1 MAHRRESSALV
12 RTPGASGVDRVHG
25 VFLFHLFR
33 LSADSRRGSLFRAR
47 SGSLLVGN
55 DVFRDR
61 LRFRLRHRDALSR
74 REPVFHTG
82 GAVAPRTYWWAVHGA
97 RHADRKI
104 RARARRG
111 VSFAARRRGHGRALG
126 SLAASPLAILD
137 LPPVCRVHV
146 RVTVYVR
153 NHYMADVLGGLVTGT
168 LGYFLG
174 CRLMKL

>member
-82 GAVAPRTYWWAVHGA
+82 GAVVPPTYWGGAHGG
-97 RHADRKI
+97 RYADWKI
-104 RARARRG
+104 W
-111 VSFAARRRGHGRALG
+111 GRAPPG
-126 SLAASPLAILD
+126 VSLAAPCPGPSPA
-137 LPPVCRVHV
+137 
-146 RVTVYVR
+146 
-153 NHYMADVLGGLVTGT
+153 LGGLAGSPP
-168 LGYFLG
+168 G
-174 CRLMKL
+174 